1 MALACQKDSYLR
13 KFTTKVTSCVPSEVS
28 ILNEKNKKE
37 KIKGYEVVLEDTIL
51 FPEGGGQPDDRGTI
65 NDIPVLKI
73 NRRGADAIHFITTE
87 ITAGTDVNLEVDWPR
102 RFDHMQQHT
111 GQHLI
116 TTVAESMFGFPT
128 TSWNLGEKISSIELD
143 TPKITEE
150 QITVLEDAVNERI
163 RERIPVTP
171 VLYHDKDD
179 PSLAEARCRGLPDDH
194 EGPVRVLSIEGL
206 DNTLCCGTHV
216 SNLAH
221 LQLIKLLGLEKGKKN
236 KSNLLF
242 VAGDRV
248 RQYLGRSYQVEK
260 SLMSILKGPLEE
272 HADLAD
278 KAVKA
283 SKSAQKAVVSLLRD
297 LALLEAYK
305 FKTKPDKETVLVLH
319 RREGDNEFMNK
330 IVNEI
335 NDKSV
340 TCLLTVGDE
349 KGAGLFL
356 LSGEDSVIQELG
368 PKVAELLD
376 GKGSCSRGPYQGKCN
391 KLSNK
396 AKAEKLVREYITG
409 IKSES

>member
-13 KFTTKVTSCVPSEVS
+13 KYTTKVKSCDPSEVS
-28 ILNEKNKKE
+28 ILNQKNKKE

-73 NRRGADAIHFITTE
+73 SRRGADAVHFVSTE
-87 ITAGTDVNLEVDWPR
+87 IPAGTDVNLEVDWAR

-163 RERIPVTP
+163 RDRIPVTP

-179 PSLAEARCRGLPDDH
+179 PKLAEARCRGLPDDH

-242 VAGDRV
+242 VAGERV
-248 RQYLGRSYQVEK
+248 RQYLGRSYQ
-260 SLMSILKGPLEE
+260 
-272 HADLAD
+272 
-278 KAVKA
+278 AVL
-283 SKSAQKAVVSLLRD
+283 SLLRD

-305 FKTKPDKETVLVLH
+305 FKTNPDKETVLVLH
-319 RREGDNEFMNK
+319 RKEGDNEFMNK

-368 PKVAELLD
+368 PKVAELLE

-391 KLSNK
+391 KLSHK
-396 AKAEKLVREYITG
+396 TKAEKLVREYIAG
-409 IKSES
+409 IKSEL